1 MNFYILEKSVIGYK
15 NMIKNRSSQD
25 YLKVEK
31 INEGLICTIADGH
44 SGDFFTQSH
53 KGSKFA
59 CEAAINVIKKY
70 VSKDINEIDY
80 LLENKVLQ
88 KEICDEWRFLVNCD
102 IEKNLPRVFKYNY
115 FKYGT
120 TLLAVLLTEQYIL
133 YIKLGDGDILLKKDK
148 QLQKILQSYNT
159 KLVDCIAEDE
169 AYEKIIYKIEENK
182 KDISDIIIFSDGFEN
197 SFISYNDMIENID
210 KTILAYKKS
219 VFSRYILEKNYE
231 KYLKNLSENN
241 SLDDISIIFVNIF

>member
-1 MNFYILEKSVIGYK
+1 MNFYILEESVIGYK
-15 NMIKNRSSQD
+15 NMIKNSSSQD

-88 KEICDEWRFLVNCD
+88 TEICDEWRFLVNCD
-102 IEKNLPRVFKYNY
+102 IEKNLPRVFKDNY

>member
-15 NMIKNRSSQD
+15 NMIKNSSSQD

-120 TLLAVLLTEQYIL
+120 TLLSVLLTEQYIL

>member
-1 MNFYILEKSVIGYK
+1 MNFYILEESVIGYK
-15 NMIKNRSSQD
+15 NMIKNSSSQD

-102 IEKNLPRVFKYNY
+102 I
-115 FKYGT
+115 
-120 TLLAVLLTEQYIL
+120 
-133 YIKLGDGDILLKKDK
+133 
-148 QLQKILQSYNT
+148 
-159 KLVDCIAEDE
+159 
-169 AYEKIIYKIEENK
+169 
-182 KDISDIIIFSDGFEN
+182 
-197 SFISYNDMIENID
+197 
-210 KTILAYKKS
+210 
-219 VFSRYILEKNYE
+219 
-231 KYLKNLSENN
+231 
-241 SLDDISIIFVNIF
+241 